1 MALRDLVLV
10 LMLVIL
16 WGSTFTVM
24 KIGVVDVPPLLI
36 NTLRFALSAFPAIL
50 FIPRPKVPLWTLVG
64 FGLILFAVKFTVL
77 FTSLKLGLPAGLASI
92 VLQVQVFFTILFA
105 FLLMGERPGRMSLIG
120 AGVALAGMLIFAEE
134 KIENAALLPFL
145 LALLAAMLWGFANII
160 VKKAKA
166 PDILAFV
173 VWASAVAT
181 PVLFAAS
188 LIVDGPERV
197 FSTLAAPGW
206 TTVLVTL
213 YLSVGAT
220 LFGYSVWNGLI
231 SRYPVAT
238 VGPFALLI
246 PVSGLA
252 CGAIF
257 LGETFSLQAMI
268 ASAIVF
274 LGLMINVFGDR
285 IVMRMRAR

>member
-1 MALRDLVLV
+1 MAARDLVLV

-16 WGSTFTVM
+16 WGSTFTAM
-24 KIGVVDVPPLLI
+24 KIGVVDLPPLLI

-50 FIPRPKVPLWTLVG
+50 FIPHPKVPLWTLVS
-64 FGLILFAVKFTVL
+64 FGLILFGVKFTVL
-77 FTSLKLGLPAGLASI
+77 FAALKLGLPAGLASI
-92 VLQVQVFFTILFA
+92 VLQMQVFFTIFFA
-105 FLLMGERPGRMSLIG
+105 FLILGERPSRLSLIG
-120 AGVALAGMLIFAEE
+120 AGMALIGMLIFAEE
-134 KIENAALLPFL
+134 KIEKAALVPFL
-145 LALLAAMLWGFANII
+145 LALLAATLWGFANII

-166 PDILAFV
+166 PDILSFV

-188 LIVDGPERV
+188 LIVDGPQRV
-197 FSTLAAPGW
+197 FSILAAPGW
-206 TTVLVTL
+206 TTILVTL
-213 YLSVGAT
+213 YLSFGAT

-231 SRYPVAT
+231 SRYPVAK

-257 LGETFSLQAMI
+257 LGETFSVQAMI

-285 IVMRMRAR
+285 IVTRMRG